1 MAYGRISK
9 KQQEILDYIK
19 KSRFLTEVFPQQSGR
34 FVRQLI

>member
-19 KSRFLTEVFPQQSGR
+19 NENSEQRISSRST
-34 FVRQLI
+34 

>member
-19 KSRFLTEVFPQQSGR
+19 MRFLTEDFPSSQGD
-34 FVRQLI
+34 L

>member
-19 KSRFLTEVFPQQSGR
+19 NEILNRGFPQQSGR

>member
-19 KSRFLTEVFPQQSGR
+19 NEILEQRLSTGS
-34 FVRQLI
+34 

>member
-19 KSRFLTEVFPQQSGR
+19 SITYLFRNSKQIFGKYVRTE
-34 FVRQLI
+34 